1 MCRNTG
7 ACVRSS
13 PVNGDL
19 NTLPAETL
27 QLAEYAAGLRYEEL
41 PGNVIQR
48 AKHCIADT
56 AAAII
61 YGNRVPWSRIVI
73 EYAQRAGP
81 SGKSR
86 ILGANGA
93 PLQAAMAA
101 LANGTLSHAFELDN
115 VVTNP
120 GAGVHGG
127 ATLLPPALATAQAVG
142 GSGRELLAAVVA
154 GAEVMIRIGWAT
166 KHTNE
171 ANGFHA
177 PGTTGPFGAAIAA
190 GRFLKLDAKA
200 MANALG
206 IAGSLCGGLME
217 FARSGSGAMVKRLH
231 IGRACEA
238 GVLAAHLARDG
249 FTGPL
254 SVLEGEA
261 GFLEV
266 FCGDYDLGALTR
278 DLGRRFAALHI
289 CIKRYACHITAQKA
303 VQAVEELK
311 AERGI
316 GGDGVATITVEGERR
331 MAEGNNIPEPTDVMM
346 AQYSTPFCVALALYR
361 DPRDPA
367 SFDQGALND
376 PAIRSLCRRVSVRA
390 AHAPP
395 GHGEVPSTVTI
406 ATTGGQK
413 LTRRVEAFKGAPA
426 RPLER
431 ADMREKFLMLTRA
444 EPAAETMFERFDRLE
459 EETGLDWLGA

>member
-1 MCRNTG
+1 
-7 ACVRSS
+7 
-13 PVNGDL
+13 
-19 NTLPAETL
+19 LPNETI
-27 QLAEYAAGLRYEEL
+27 QLAEYAANLRFEDL
-41 PGNVIQR
+41 PDEVIER

-73 EYAQRAGP
+73 DYAQRMGPAGT
-81 SGKSR
+81 SR
-86 ILGANGA
+86 ILGANSA
-93 PLQAAMAA
+93 PVQPAMAA

-127 ATLLPPALATAQAVG
+127 ATLLPPGLATAQAVG
-142 GSGRELLAAVVA
+142 GSGRELVAAVVA
-154 GAEVMIRIGWAT
+154 GAEAMIRIGWAT

-190 GRFLKLDAKA
+190 GRFLKLDAKR

-254 SVLEGEA
+254 SVLEGKA

-266 FCGDYDLGALTR
+266 FCSDYDLGALTR
-278 DLGRRFAALHI
+278 DLGRKFATLNI
-289 CIKRYACHITAQKA
+289 CTKRYACHITAQKA
-303 VQAVEELK
+303 VQAVQELK
-311 AERGI
+311 AEHGI
-316 GGDGVATITVEGERR
+316 GGEDVASILVEGEKR
-331 MAEGNNIPEPTDVMM
+331 MAEVNNIPEPADVMM

-367 SFDQGALND
+367 SFDEGALND
-376 PAIRSLCRRVSVRA
+376 PAIRALCRRVSVRA
-390 AHAPP
+390 AEAPH

-406 ATTGGQK
+406 TTAGGQK
-413 LTRRVEAFKGAPA
+413 LSRRVEAFKGAPA
-426 RPLER
+426 RPFER
-431 ADMREKFLMLTRA
+431 ADMREKFLMLTRGA
-444 EPAAETMFERFDRLE
+444 PAAEAMFDRLDRLE
-459 EETGLDWLGA
+459 EEASLDWLGA